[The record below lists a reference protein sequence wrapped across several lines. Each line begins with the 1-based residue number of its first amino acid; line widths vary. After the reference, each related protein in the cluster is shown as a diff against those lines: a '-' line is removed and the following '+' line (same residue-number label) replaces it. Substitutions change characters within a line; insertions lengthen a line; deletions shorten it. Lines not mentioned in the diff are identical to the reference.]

1 MINVLLVTDWDEDLF
16 LFSRVSQELQR
27 LGLRTRLAHDVKP
40 RLKHRLWTLGM
51 ETKVVSMMP
60 LKKFIPPWAEVWQQ
74 KDLDKIQ
81 EYRTLER
88 AGISV
93 PKWAPVYEGVEPDLS
108 DFDPY
113 VVVKPAWGG
122 RGAFVRIMRREK
134 VSYRPIKTEAMGT
147 ISHALIAQEYI
158 HTGAWPISYRVGT
171 VFGEPIYT
179 FRSTAKNS
187 QLPFIGSQFDA
198 NFFSGRSIVATAQG
212 CERDEEVPEE
222 VIELARKAHRAF
234 PDIPL
239 LGVDILRDLRSGKL
253 YVTEVN
259 ACGRTYQLSEEPS
272 ERNLKDFGIN
282 LHKQFGG
289 VKSVA
294 KGIYQRLFWKAE
306 NHSTCVP
313 NFEFDESQKER
324 EAALIT

>member
-1 MINVLLVTDWDEDLF
+1 MMNVLLVTDWNEDLF
-16 LFSRVSQELQR
+16 RFSEVVKELQQ
-27 LGLRTRLAHDVKP
+27 LGVRARIAHDVTP
-40 RLKHRLWTLGM
+40 SLKHRLWTLGIP
-51 ETKVVSMMP
+51 TKVVSMAPLVRFMP
-60 LKKFIPPWAEVWQQ
+60 SWGEVWQQ

-88 AGISV
+88 AGIPV
-93 PKWAPVYEGVEPDLS
+93 PKWAPVYEGQDPDLS
-108 DFDPY
+108 GFDPY

-134 VSYRPIKTEAMGT
+134 VSYRPLKTEAMGT

-212 CERDEEVPEE
+212 CGRDEEVPEE

-239 LGVDILRDLRSGKL
+239 LGVDILRDLRSSKL

-272 ERNLKDFGIN
+272 ERSLSVFGIN

-289 VKSVA
+289 VKAVA
-294 KGIYQRLFWKAE
+294 KGIHQRLFWKIE
-306 NHSTCVP
+306 DPRTSVS
-313 NFEFDESQKER
+313 NFEFDESKKER
-324 EAALIT
+324 EAEVMV